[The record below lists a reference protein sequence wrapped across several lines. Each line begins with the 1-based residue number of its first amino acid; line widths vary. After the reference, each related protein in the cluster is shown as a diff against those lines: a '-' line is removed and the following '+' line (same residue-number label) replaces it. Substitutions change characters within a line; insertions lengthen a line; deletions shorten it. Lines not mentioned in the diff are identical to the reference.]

1 MNTLRQRRFARPAEL
16 GVGWLVIWGVTA
28 LAWWFAQPLWFLVL
42 LIFWGVWKSL
52 HQQNTELAQLEKEL
66 QVLQKTQQ
74 SKDEL
79 LAMVS
84 HELRTP
90 MNVVMGLH
98 PRIREGLAH
107 DASALSLLDQMYGA
121 AESLLQVFKSILD
134 ASQKEA
140 GVGLDDQTSEANGG
154 EPAELVDAFHPWRIM
169 VVDDNLLNVLVVRLM
184 LAKLFPNAQ
193 LWVAHTAHEAMQQ
206 LAKQVP
212 HVVLLDVLMPEVD
225 GYALARWVRQHNN
238 PSLARVP
245 LVALTGSMSSDDAV
259 QREASGMDDVIYKPV
274 DEQQLR
280 KRIGPW
286 LQASRSEE
294 ELT

>member
-1 MNTLRQRRFARPAEL
+1 MRQRRFVRPAAL
-16 GVGWLVIWGVTA
+16 GLGWLVIWCVTA
-28 LAWWFAQPLWFLVL
+28 IAWWFAQPFWLLVL
-42 LIFWGVWKSL
+42 LIFWVVWKSQ

-66 QVLQKTQQ
+66 QVLQQTQH

-107 DASALSLLDQMYGA
+107 DASALDLLDQMHGA
-121 AESLLQVFKSILD
+121 AEGLLQVFKSILD
-134 ASQKEA
+134 ASQREA
-140 GVGLDDQTSEANGG
+140 GVGLDDQRCGVNGAD
-154 EPAELVDAFHPWRIM
+154 PAEVVDALHPWRIM
-169 VVDDNLLNVLVVRLM
+169 VVDDNPLNVLVVRLM
-184 LAKLFPNAQ
+184 LAKLFPKAQ
-193 LWVAHTAHEAMQQ
+193 LWVAHSAHEAMLQ
-206 LAKQVP
+206 LAEQVP

-238 PSLARVP
+238 PNLARVP
-245 LVALTGSMSSDDAV
+245 LVALTGTMRPDDAL
-259 QREASGMDDVIYKPV
+259 QRDASGMDDVIYKPV

-280 KRIGPW
+280 KRIGAL
-286 LQASRSEE
+286 LQTSRSQE